1 MDFLLLRIVSCVLIS
16 EVFLSIQCTPIAEN
30 IISDQST
37 NNNDAQGKNLSS
49 HGPQKFKQTS
59 LFKAGQIVKTVV

>member
-49 HGPQKFKQTS
+49 HGPQTS